1 MEESIMLGIV
11 IIASIIAFIASL
23 IIVIPTIYE
32 ENKTNVLQRTINE
45 YTEVLADKSELN
57 K

>member
-32 ENKTNVLQRTINE
+32 ENKTNVLQSTINE